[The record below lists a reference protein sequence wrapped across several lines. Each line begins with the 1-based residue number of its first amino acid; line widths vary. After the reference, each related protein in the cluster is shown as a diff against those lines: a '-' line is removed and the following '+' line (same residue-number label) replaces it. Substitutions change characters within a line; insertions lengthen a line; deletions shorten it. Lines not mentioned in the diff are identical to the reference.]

1 MTAMASPLARQVVFV
16 TGASS
21 GIGAAA
27 AEELHRRGARLA
39 LFDRDATG
47 LDALSTRL
55 GGTALTACGDVTRSD
70 DLEAAV
76 AAASARFGG
85 IDIVWAN
92 AGIASFGPLLDTDP
106 QAWVQ
111 TIEVNLVGAFRTV
124 RAALPSVIARRGHV
138 AVSASAASFAHPPAM
153 SAYSATKA
161 GVEAMLDALGIE
173 LAHHGVT
180 VGCIHPNWV
189 ATPMVEGAD
198 ASSAAFRALRGAM
211 RPPLGATL
219 PVDAAALAIARAL
232 EQRDRR
238 CFVPGWVRWV
248 HLLRALLHTRPAER
262 DLRRAAPEIERL
274 FRADVAS
281 RGAAAASRGPG

>member
-1 MTAMASPLARQVVFV
+1 MPSPLSGQVVFV
-16 TGASS
+16 TGAAS
-21 GIGAAA
+21 GIGAATA
-27 AEELHRRGARLA
+27 QELQRRGARLA
-39 LFDRDATG
+39 LFDRDAA
-47 LDALSTRL
+47 ALEAFATRL
-55 GGTALTACGDVTRSD
+55 GGDTLVAVGDVTRPA
-70 DLEAAV
+70 DLDAAV
-76 AAASARFGG
+76 VAATARFGG

-92 AGIASFGPLLDTDP
+92 AGIATFGPLLDTDP

-111 TIEVNLVGAFRTV
+111 TIEVNLVGSFRTV

-138 AVSASAASFAHPPAM
+138 AVTASAASFAHPPAM

-173 LAHHGVT
+173 LAHHGVS
-180 VGCIHPNWV
+180 VGCIHPSWV
-189 ATPMVEGAD
+189 ATPLVSGPDE
-198 ASSAAFRALRGAM
+198 SSAAFRALRGAM
-211 RPPLGATL
+211 RPPLGSTL
-219 PVDAAALAIARAL
+219 PVDAAALAIARSL
-232 EQRDRR
+232 EGRDRR

-262 DLRRAAPEIERL
+262 DLRHAAPEVERL